1 MKWAW
6 MKSNKW
12 NCQSYNRVRVWEW
25 NKDGFQGYH
34 LGRLVIF
41 HMNDVVSALGKP
53 NSRRL
58 HGTGMLSLPLVSW
71 TSTFY
76 NQLANEFRSKRRKIL
91 GLSHKSFQLVD
102 TKKTVTL
109 RQLVIRHQV
118 QKPTVASN
126 LCTWKRK
133 LVKCPVKLCEAVG
146 YVDEAEYIY
155 RHTLQWNELWNI
167 GL

>member
-6 MKSNKW
+6 MKSNKR
-12 NCQSYNRVRVWEW
+12 NCQSCNRVHVWEW

-34 LGRLVIF
+34 LGRLAIF
-41 HMNDVVSALGKP
+41 HVNDVVSALGIP

-76 NQLANEFRSKRRKIL
+76 NQLANEFRRTELRKIL
-91 GLSHKSFQLVD
+91 GLSHKSSLLVD

-118 QKPTVASN
+118 QKPKVASN

-133 LVKCPVKLCEAVG
+133 LVKLCEAVG